1 MMTNNW
7 MTSSQKP
14 KRDYMRV
21 LAFEDSYDIER
32 LLDSGGVDIG
42 AIKILQ
48 HWDTKSA
55 VQRIRT
61 YAPDILLLDHYIPPN
76 KGLEVLRALNTAVQA
91 GELDRPAT
99 IVGMSSA
106 SMANRKMSNE
116 GADHSVVKF
125 DLANLE
131 FWPRR

>member
-1 MMTNNW
+1 
-7 MTSSQKP
+7 
-14 KRDYMRV
+14 MRV

-32 LLDSGGVDIG
+32 LLDSGGVDVGVIE
-42 AIKILQ
+42 ILQ

-76 KGLEVLRALNTAVQA
+76 KGLEVLRSLNKAVQY
-91 GELDRPAT
+91 GELDRPPT

-106 SMANRKMSNE
+106 SMANLKFSDE
-116 GADHSVVKF
+116 GADHSIIKF
-125 DLANLE
+125 DLAKLE